1 MANKTVNIRALSM
14 MLVVLLVGAFFQTGE
29 ALSDCGK
36 GCMPVCLAERGATI
50 PMCEIACEDY
60 CRQISAE
67 DSNFGFSDIGL
78 GIFKDGGH

>member
-14 MLVVLLVGAFFQTGE
+14 MLVARRFRIAVRGG
-29 ALSDCGK
+29 
-36 GCMPVCLAERGATI
+36 MPVCLAERGATI

-60 CRQISAE
+60 CRQISGR